1 MDRRPKA
8 LLRPI
13 LCYPGGKQRLV
24 PEILKRMPEHEK
36 YVEPFFGGG
45 SVFFAKSPS
54 KKEVIADLDRHITD
68 FHGAF
73 QGMSEAN
80 FKRCDL
86 RYSRE
91 KFLKLREKHKS
102 RKKMGPCEFL
112 SLNKLSFGCKGE
124 SLGRGT
130 RPGRQTRW
138 AKAMNR
144 PRFGISHV
152 DRHFKEL
159 QGRLKQAKIEASDF
173 RKTIRKHDS
182 LGTFFYLDPP
192 YFGNP
197 GDCVYGKCGGCQ
209 VNPDE
214 VCGALRSVKG
224 RFLLSYN
231 DHPEVRKACRGFKI
245 ERVKTDYTINKGRH
259 DVGRE
264 LLIRNY

>member
-45 SVFFAKSPS
+45 SVFFAKAPA
-54 KKEVIADLDRHITD
+54 KKEVISDLDKALMD
-68 FHGAF
+68 FHRAVRK
-73 QGMSEAN
+73 MRESN

-86 RYSRE
+86 RYGRE

-102 RKKMGPCEFL
+102 GKKMSPCEFL

-124 SLGRGT
+124 SPGGGT
-130 RPGRQTRW
+130 RPGKGTRW
-138 AKAMNR
+138 SKAMNR
-144 PRFGISHV
+144 PRFGMSHV
-152 DRHFKEL
+152 DRSFKDL
-159 QGRLKQAKIEASDF
+159 QERLKSAKIESADF
-173 RKTIRKHDS
+173 RRTVRKHDS
-182 LGTFFYLDPP
+182 PGTFFYLDPP

-197 GDCVYGKCGGCQ
+197 GGCVYGKYGGCQ

-224 RFLLSYN
+224 KFLLSYN
-231 DHPEVRKACRGFKI
+231 DHPEVRKACKGFKI
-245 ERVKTDYTINKGRH
+245 EKLKTDYTMNKGRH